1 MQDLKLNDDYSIDI
15 TAYYYDTKS
24 HAYETVADT
33 SSIALMKKIFEDG
46 LLDQPIG
53 STDSYVDIN
62 ISVYYDEY
70 AYDEDAYYGGNLRI
84 AVKSDILKSL
94 IADEYQNIN

>member
-1 MQDLKLNDDYSIDI
+1 MLI
-15 TAYYYDTKS
+15 
-24 HAYETVADT
+24 
-33 SSIALMKKIFEDG
+33 
-46 LLDQPIG
+46 
-53 STDSYVDIN
+53 IN